1 MKFSKLFL
9 AGIIALLIHSC
20 SEPLEADLIIHNALI
35 YSVNDQMETHE
46 AMAIKD
52 GRIIELGAEH
62 QILNKYNSEVLRDAE
77 KAIIY
82 PGFIDAHNHF
92 LGYGLT
98 RAQLDLIGTNSFEE
112 VLIRIGAYL
121 DKNDVS
127 WVLGRGW
134 DQNDWEVSDFPNN
147 DILEDRFPELNIAI
161 KRVDGHAILVS
172 KSVLNAA
179 RIDRN
184 TQINGGQIVLGQD
197 GEPTG
202 ILIDEAMTLLE
213 DIIPEPDIEHKTN
226 AMKVAEKECFA
237 VGLTSVTDAGLE
249 VDEINL
255 INKLQQEG
263 SLTIRINAMYS
274 AKSEFLND
282 YSALGIKTESLTAK
296 TIKVYCDGA
305 LGSRGARLID
315 EYSDDSSSYGFFIT
329 PPDSIA
335 KWAKMC
341 NEAGFQLAVHC
352 IGTAGNQVTLNEMA
366 KVLGGTNDKRW
377 RIEHAQVVHPEDRA
391 KFGEF
396 NILPSMQP
404 THATSDMY
412 WAEKRLGSNRITWAY
427 SLKSLMDQNGM
438 VPLGTDFP
446 VEGISPLNT
455 FYSAVFRSDIE
466 GYPEGGFNMD
476 EALTREQALKGM
488 TIWAAISSFNDEIK
502 GSLELGKLADFVI
515 LDKDILNCEKEAI
528 LGAEIIATYISGQS
542 VYEK

>member
-1 MKFSKLFL
+1 
-9 AGIIALLIHSC
+9 
-20 SEPLEADLIIHNALI
+20 
-35 YSVNDQMETHE
+35 
-46 AMAIKD
+46 
-52 GRIIELGAEH
+52 
-62 QILNKYNSEVLRDAE
+62 
-77 KAIIY
+77 
-82 PGFIDAHNHF
+82 
-92 LGYGLT
+92 
-98 RAQLDLIGTNSFEE
+98 
-112 VLIRIGAYL
+112 
-121 DKNDVS
+121 
-127 WVLGRGW
+127 
-134 DQNDWEVSDFPNN
+134 
-147 DILEDRFPELNIAI
+147 
-161 KRVDGHAILVS
+161 
-172 KSVLNAA
+172 
-179 RIDRN
+179 
-184 TQINGGQIVLGQD
+184 
-197 GEPTG
+197 
-202 ILIDEAMTLLE
+202 
-213 DIIPEPDIEHKTN
+213 
-226 AMKVAEKECFA
+226 
-237 VGLTSVTDAGLE
+237 
-249 VDEINL
+249 
-255 INKLQQEG
+255 
-263 SLTIRINAMYS
+263 LTIRINAMYS